1 MGQIALSS
9 SSLHGKTG
17 EEPSGAGGGRFG
29 RPGPRRHLGV
39 EGKGGG
45 GPAGSIPNRSSAR
58 GGLRWPGHCGRWRPW
73 AGVPEGRRRPRGG
86 GKHWWASVVPKPTLM
101 RAEDGGEGC
110 SAVAGG
116 GDGERW
122 RCRLEKEGLGGGV
135 GYGEGGGAWGVLR
148 GPLNR
153 RPRRWSGEQALGGVN
168 GDEARPGDAM
178 ARRGGTGGASTLT
191 AGGASI
197 GDVTPR
203 AGGDRR
209 RRRCAVVVAAVP
221 RQRRSARA
229 RAGVEHG
236 ARASGAGRSGSASV
250 ARRCGRARRGVQAD
264 GHGVARGRWPWRG
277 AA

>member
-1 MGQIALSS
+1 MLWASTASG
-9 SSLHGKTG
+9 TG
-17 EEPSGAGGGRFG
+17 GVVRSV
-29 RPGPRRHLGV
+29 PRRGV
-39 EGKGGG
+39 GARSAQV
-45 GPAGSIPNRSSAR
+45 AGLPCNAR
-58 GGLRWPGHCGRWRPW
+58 EQGVGWWWREH
-73 AGVPEGRRRPRGG
+73 ARAAAAKRG
-86 GKHWWASVVPKPTLM
+86 GKHWWASVVPKPTSI
-101 RAEDGGEGC
+101 RAEDRGEGC

-116 GDGERW
+116 GDGERL

-191 AGGASI
+191 AGGVSI

-209 RRRCAVVVAAVP
+209 RRCCAVVVAAVP

-277 AA
+277 TA